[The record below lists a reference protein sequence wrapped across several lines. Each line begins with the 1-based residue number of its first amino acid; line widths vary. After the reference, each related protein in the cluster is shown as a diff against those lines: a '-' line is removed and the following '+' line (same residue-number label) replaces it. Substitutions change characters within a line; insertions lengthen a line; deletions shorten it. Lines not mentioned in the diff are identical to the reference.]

1 MGGGIG
7 CHGMV
12 LLMDAEHVGDVLG
25 LTQMGGEGTQWLG
38 MAPFVEGR
46 HFVQNIGDGTFH
58 HSGSLAIRAAV
69 ASGHA
74 ITYRLLHNS
83 AVAMTG
89 GQDPVGKMSLRRL
102 VENLRSEGVA
112 RVIVTSDD
120 VRRTRRVLPRA
131 VTVWDR
137 ARVPEAERL
146 LAATPGVTVLLHD
159 QECAAELRRR
169 RKRGNAPQPRERVFI
184 NERICEGCGDC
195 GVTSNCLS
203 VRPRATEYGEK
214 TEIHQ
219 ASCNADLTCLAGDC
233 PAFLTVRGGAAP
245 ARPGTGMTLDA
256 TDLPHV
262 TMTARDQGI
271 RLMGIGGLGVV
282 TTSQILA
289 TAGFLSGRHVRTL
302 DQTGLAQKGGAVVSD
317 IRILVDSAS
326 RGNRLGPEAC
336 DLYLGYDALV
346 AATLRT

>member
-1 MGGGIG
+1 
-7 CHGMV
+7 
-12 LLMDAEHVGDVLG
+12 MDAEHVGDVLG

-271 RLMGIGGLGVV
+271 
-282 TTSQILA
+282 S
-289 TAGFLSGRHVRTL
+289 
-302 DQTGLAQKGGAVVSD
+302 
-317 IRILVDSAS
+317 
-326 RGNRLGPEAC
+326 
-336 DLYLGYDALV
+336 
-346 AATLRT
+346 